1 MKLQEVVDALSL
13 MALIGLIISVTNN
26 LATVKGIYLYH
37 SSYILYYLSRHV
49 CNRILG
55 YPHDRSEGN
64 LRQRNV
70 RVPGQA
76 VEGILGKE

>member
-1 MKLQEVVDALSL
+1 MNEVPRGCDALSHG
-13 MALIGLIISVTNN
+13 IRPDHFGDKQPRNS
-26 LATVKGIYLYH
+26 KGDIHH
-37 SSYILYYLSRHV
+37 SSFILNCLSRHI
-49 CNRILG
+49 CIRILG

-70 RVPGQA
+70 RVPGQV